1 MPTAE
6 ARTPSEARTRWN
18 LPELV
23 AWQRDDPRTMALSL
37 GVLFLIG
44 AGLGVFTLVIPHP
57 NKFDTLPL
65 IENVA
70 FASIGGMA
78 IIALADRLPP
88 WAIQICVA
96 IGSLAIARAIY
107 YSHEPNAYYSI
118 FYLWVALYSFYFLGR
133 IWGFV
138 QLGIAGAAYAWVITQ
153 VPTTSPVS
161 VWMTTMVSLAVAGLL
176 IDVLARHMRER
187 EAESAARARALA
199 AIDTV
204 AHELA
209 LRTTTD
215 SAAKAICEAAAE
227 VAAASGASLW
237 EPTSDAAGLHST
249 AATDPRLAGQVV
261 LLIGQPSGAIRAFN
275 TRESFFVADA
285 PNSSEVDER
294 LVERLGVSSVLFQ
307 PIMRDSNPIGVLVI
321 WWAEPVRELEAEVSQ
336 VVALLA
342 AEASIAI
349 ERTKLLARLEQAAR
363 TDDLTGLPNRRA
375 WDEHLGRE
383 LARAKR
389 VDSSLCVAM
398 MDLDH
403 FKEFND
409 RHGHQGGDR
418 FLKEAAA
425 AWQSRIRETDLIA
438 RYGGEEFAIALLDC
452 DLHEATEMLDLVRL
466 ETPEGESTSAGV
478 AAWDG
483 SESEA
488 ELVARA
494 DAALYEAKRAG
505 RDRVVAA

>member
-1 MPTAE
+1 MAATQP
-6 ARTPSEARTRWN
+6 RTRWN

-37 GVLFLIG
+37 GVLFLVG

-57 NKFDTLPL
+57 NQFDTFAL
-65 IENVA
+65 ITNVT
-70 FASIGGMA
+70 FASIGGLA

-88 WAIQICVA
+88 WALQVCVA
-96 IGSLAIARAIY
+96 IGSLTIARAIY
-107 YSHEPNAYYSI
+107 HSHEPDAYYSI

-133 IWGFV
+133 FWGFV

-161 VWMTTMVSLAVAGLL
+161 VWLTTMVSITVAGLL
-176 IDVLARHMRER
+176 IDVLTRHLRAR

-209 LRTTTD
+209 LRTTAG
-215 SAAKAICEAAAE
+215 SAAPAICEAAAD
-227 VAAASGASLW
+227 VTGATGASLW
-237 EPTSDAAGLHST
+237 EPTSDGAGLRAT
-249 AATDPRLAGQVV
+249 AATDTRLIGEIA
-261 LLIGQPSGAIRAFN
+261 LLIGRPSGAIRAFN
-275 TRESFFVADA
+275 TRESFFVSDA
-285 PNSSEVDER
+285 PRSVEVDER
-294 LVERLGVSSVLFQ
+294 IVEKMGVASVFFQ
-307 PIMRDSNPIGVLVI
+307 PIMRNDSPIGVLVVY
-321 WWAEPVRELEAEVSQ
+321 WDTPVPALDRELEQ

-342 AEASIAI
+342 AEASIAL
-349 ERTKLLARLEQAAR
+349 ERTKLLARLEEAAR

-389 VDSSLCVAM
+389 VGTSLCVAM
-398 MDLDH
+398 LDLDH
-403 FKEFND
+403 FKAYND

-418 FLKEAAA
+418 FLKQAASV
-425 AWQSRIRETDLIA
+425 WQERIRETDLIA
-438 RYGGEEFAIALLDC
+438 RYGGEEFTIALLDC
-452 DLHEATEMLDLVRL
+452 ELAEAAEMVDALRA
-466 ETPEGESTSAGV
+466 ETPEGESCSAGV

-483 SESEA
+483 SETDE

-494 DAALYEAKRAG
+494 DAALYEAKHAG
-505 RDRVVAA
+505 RDRVIAG